1 MILYGKHHFFLRGLK
16 MTINLILLSLLA
28 YVIGSIPSGLWIG
41 KIFYKKDIRDFGSGN
56 LGATNSFRVLGIKA
70 GSIVTVM
77 DILKGTVATL
87 LPFFFQLN
95 VDHHFWLLTGAFAII
110 GHSFPLFAGFRGGKA
125 VATSAGVI
133 LAYAPLLF
141 VAALVVFLVTLK
153 LSKYVSLSSMIGAL
167 AALIISLFMGDW
179 ILIILVACIALFVIW
194 RHRANIT
201 RIRNGEEPKIKWM

>member
-1 MILYGKHHFFLRGLK
+1 

-41 KIFYKKDIRDFGSGN
+41 KIFYKKDIREFGSGN

-110 GHSFPLFAGFRGGKA
+110 GNSFPLFAGFRGGKA

-179 ILIILVACIALFVIW
+179 ILIVLVACIALFVIW

>member
-1 MILYGKHHFFLRGLK
+1 

-56 LGATNSFRVLGIKA
+56 LGSTNSFRVLGIKA

>member
-1 MILYGKHHFFLRGLK
+1 

-153 LSKYVSLSSMIGAL
+153 LSKYVSLSSMVGAL

-179 ILIILVACIALFVIW
+179 ILIILVACITLFVIW

>member
-1 MILYGKHHFFLRGLK
+1 

-41 KIFYKKDIRDFGSGN
+41 KIFYKNDIRDFGSGN

>member
-1 MILYGKHHFFLRGLK
+1 

-41 KIFYKKDIRDFGSGN
+41 KIFYKKDIREFGSGN
-56 LGATNSFRVLGIKA
+56 LGATNSFRVLGIRA

-87 LPFFFQLN
+87 LPFFFQLH

-141 VAALVVFLVTLK
+141 VAALIIFLLTLK
-153 LSKYVSLSSMIGAL
+153 ISKYVSLSSMIAAL
-167 AALIISLFMGDW
+167 AALLISLFMGDW
-179 ILIILVACIALFVIW
+179 ILIILIACITLFVVW

>member
-1 MILYGKHHFFLRGLK
+1 

-125 VATSAGVI
+125 VATSTGVI

>member
-1 MILYGKHHFFLRGLK
+1 

-41 KIFYKKDIRDFGSGN
+41 KIFYKKDIREFGSGN

-179 ILIILVACIALFVIW
+179 ILIVLVACIALFVIW

-201 RIRNGEEPKIKWM
+201 RMRNGEEPKIKWM

>member
-1 MILYGKHHFFLRGLK
+1 

-56 LGATNSFRVLGIKA
+56 LGATNSFRFLGIKA

>member
-1 MILYGKHHFFLRGLK
+1 

-95 VDHHFWLLTGAFAII
+95 IDHHFWLLTGAFAII

>member
-1 MILYGKHHFFLRGLK
+1 

-95 VDHHFWLLTGAFAII
+95 VDHHFWLLTGALAII

-179 ILIILVACIALFVIW
+179 ILIILVACITLFVIW

>member
-1 MILYGKHHFFLRGLK
+1 

-41 KIFYKKDIRDFGSGN
+41 KIFYKKDIREFGSGN

-179 ILIILVACIALFVIW
+179 ILIVLVACIALFVIW

-201 RIRNGEEPKIKWM
+201 RIRNREEPKIKWM

>member
-1 MILYGKHHFFLRGLK
+1 

-87 LPFFFQLN
+87 LPFFFQLDVN
-95 VDHHFWLLTGAFAII
+95 HHFWLLTGAFAII

>member
-1 MILYGKHHFFLRGLK
+1 

-41 KIFYKKDIRDFGSGN
+41 KFFYKKDIRDFGSGN

>member
-1 MILYGKHHFFLRGLK
+1 

-28 YVIGSIPSGLWIG
+28 YVTGSIPSGLWIG
-41 KIFYKKDIRDFGSGN
+41 KVFYKKDIREFGSGN

-87 LPFFFQLN
+87 LPFFFQLH

-141 VAALVVFLVTLK
+141 VAALIIFLLTLK
-153 LSKYVSLSSMIGAL
+153 ISKYVSLSSMIAAL
-167 AALIISLFMGDW
+167 AALLISLFMGDW
-179 ILIILVACIALFVIW
+179 ILIILIACITLFVVW

>member
-1 MILYGKHHFFLRGLK
+1 

-167 AALIISLFMGDW
+167 AALIISLFMRDW

>member
-1 MILYGKHHFFLRGLK
+1 

-41 KIFYKKDIRDFGSGN
+41 KIFYKKDIREFGSGN

-179 ILIILVACIALFVIW
+179 ILIVLVACIALFVIC

>member
-1 MILYGKHHFFLRGLK
+1 

-41 KIFYKKDIRDFGSGN
+41 KIFYKKDIREFGSGN

-179 ILIILVACIALFVIW
+179 ILIVLVACIALFVIW

>member
-1 MILYGKHHFFLRGLK
+1 

-56 LGATNSFRVLGIKA
+56 LGATNSFRVLGMKA

>member
-1 MILYGKHHFFLRGLK
+1 

-28 YVIGSIPSGLWIG
+28 YVIGSIPSSLWIG
-41 KIFYKKDIRDFGSGN
+41 KIFYKKDIREFGSGN

-179 ILIILVACIALFVIW
+179 ILIVLVACIALFVIW

>member
-1 MILYGKHHFFLRGLK
+1 

-41 KIFYKKDIRDFGSGN
+41 KIFYKKDIREFGSGN

-167 AALIISLFMGDW
+167 LCINYFSFHGDW
-179 ILIILVACIALFVIW
+179 ILIVLVACIALFVIW

>member
-1 MILYGKHHFFLRGLK
+1 MS
-16 MTINLILLSLLA
+16 INLILLSLLA

-56 LGATNSFRVLGIKA
+56 LGATNSFRVLGVKA

-95 VDHHFWLLTGAFAII
+95 VNHHFWLLTGAFAII

-141 VAALVVFLVTLK
+141 VAALVVFLLTLK
-153 LSKYVSLSSMIGAL
+153 ISKYVSLSSMIGAL
-167 AALIISLFMGDW
+167 AALIISFFMGDW

>member
-1 MILYGKHHFFLRGLK
+1 

-201 RIRNGEEPKIKWM
+201 RIRNGEEPK

>member
-1 MILYGKHHFFLRGLK
+1 

-167 AALIISLFMGDW
+167 AALILSLFMGDW

>member
-1 MILYGKHHFFLRGLK
+1 

-41 KIFYKKDIRDFGSGN
+41 KIFYKKDIREFGSGN

-125 VATSAGVI
+125 VAISAGVI

-179 ILIILVACIALFVIW
+179 ILIVLVACIALFVIW

>member
-1 MILYGKHHFFLRGLK
+1 

-56 LGATNSFRVLGIKA
+56 LGATNSFRVLGVKA

-77 DILKGTVATL
+77 DILKGTIATL

-95 VDHHFWLLTGAFAII
+95 VNHHFWLLTGAFAII

-141 VAALVVFLVTLK
+141 VAALVVFLLTLK
-153 LSKYVSLSSMIGAL
+153 ISKYVSLSSMIGAL
-167 AALIISLFMGDW
+167 AALIFSFFMGDW

>member
-1 MILYGKHHFFLRGLK
+1 

-56 LGATNSFRVLGIKA
+56 LGATNSFRVLGVKA

-95 VDHHFWLLTGAFAII
+95 VNHHFWLLTGAFAII

-141 VAALVVFLVTLK
+141 VAALVVFLLTLK
-153 LSKYVSLSSMIGAL
+153 ISKYVSLSSMIGAL
-167 AALIISLFMGDW
+167 TALIISFFMGDW

>member
-1 MILYGKHHFFLRGLK
+1 

-56 LGATNSFRVLGIKA
+56 LGATNSFRVLGVKA

-77 DILKGTVATL
+77 DILKGTIATL

-95 VDHHFWLLTGAFAII
+95 VNHHFWLLTGAFAII

-141 VAALVVFLVTLK
+141 VAALVVFLLTLK
-153 LSKYVSLSSMIGAL
+153 ISKYVSLSSMIGAL
-167 AALIISLFMGDW
+167 AALIISFFMGDW

>member
-1 MILYGKHHFFLRGLK
+1 

-41 KIFYKKDIRDFGSGN
+41 KVFYKKDIREFGSGN

-87 LPFFFQLN
+87 LPFFFQLH

-141 VAALVVFLVTLK
+141 VAALIIFLLTLK
-153 LSKYVSLSSMIGAL
+153 ISKYVSLSSMIAAL
-167 AALIISLFMGDW
+167 AALLISLFMGDW
-179 ILIILVACIALFVIW
+179 ILIILIACITLFVVW

>member
-1 MILYGKHHFFLRGLK
+1 M
-16 MTINLILLSLLA
+16 
-28 YVIGSIPSGLWIG
+28 IGSIPSGLWIG

>member
-1 MILYGKHHFFLRGLK
+1 

-41 KIFYKKDIRDFGSGN
+41 KIFYKKDIRNFGSGN

>member
-1 MILYGKHHFFLRGLK
+1 

-28 YVIGSIPSGLWIG
+28 YGIGSIPSGLWIG
-41 KIFYKKDIRDFGSGN
+41 KIFYKKDIREFGSGN

-87 LPFFFQLN
+87 LPYFFQLN

-167 AALIISLFMGDW
+167 AALIISFFMGDW
-179 ILIILVACIALFVIW
+179 ILIILVACIATFVIW

>member
-1 MILYGKHHFFLRGLK
+1 

-179 ILIILVACIALFVIW
+179 ILIILVACITLFVIW

>member
-1 MILYGKHHFFLRGLK
+1 

-194 RHRANIT
+194 RHQANIT

>member
-1 MILYGKHHFFLRGLK
+1 

-201 RIRNGEEPKIKWM
+201 RIRNCEEPKIKWM

>member
-1 MILYGKHHFFLRGLK
+1 

-153 LSKYVSLSSMIGAL
+153 FSKYVSLSSMVGAL

-179 ILIILVACIALFVIW
+179 ILIILVACITLFVIW

>member
-1 MILYGKHHFFLRGLK
+1 

-201 RIRNGEEPKIKWM
+201 RIRNSEEPKIKWM

>member
-1 MILYGKHHFFLRGLK
+1 

-194 RHRANIT
+194 HHRANIT